1 MESLLSVTIF
11 LITLIVVVVW
21 DVMQNRLSRKQVEAL
36 SGSLLLRFLTYLLF
50 SILITGLATLIAH
63 DLGW

>member
-1 MESLLSVTIF
+1 VESLLSVTIF